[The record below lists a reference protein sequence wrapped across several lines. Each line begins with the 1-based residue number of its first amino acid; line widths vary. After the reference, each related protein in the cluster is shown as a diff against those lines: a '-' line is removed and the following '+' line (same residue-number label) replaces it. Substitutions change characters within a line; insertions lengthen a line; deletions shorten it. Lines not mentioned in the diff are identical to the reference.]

1 MTPLISLI
9 EEYRS
14 SYEVAWL
21 QELKAY
27 LTQRSK
33 SLSAL
38 LSEEKIDGL
47 TEKDL
52 FHIFNGL
59 VTVQPLDVV
68 ALVRTH
74 GFEAVREHL
83 KNFLYGSAPL
93 EERFDIITAS
103 FPEVPQLAF
112 MEVATLTQPRKF
124 CIWDE
129 DAKRTI
135 VYIGHRQMHGLEE
148 TAFGEKISGLD
159 YVFAKLALNHL
170 REVLSAYMNN
180 KMSFIDVYL
189 FTRFAGNKIR
199 GLQPSLRV

>member
-21 QELKAY
+21 QELRAY

-59 VTVQPLDVV
+59 QPLDVV

-103 FPEVPQLAF
+103 FPEVSQLAF
-112 MEVATLTQPRKF
+112 MEVATLAQPRKF

-135 VYIGHRQMHGLEE
+135 VYIGHRHMHGLEE

>member
-1 MTPLISLI
+1 MTPLTFLI

-14 SYEVAWL
+14 SYEASWL
-21 QELKAY
+21 QELRTY

-47 TEKDL
+47 IEKDL
-52 FHIFNGL
+52 FHVFNGL
-59 VTVQPLDVV
+59 VTVQSLDVD
-68 ALVRTH
+68 ALVKTH

-93 EERFDIITAS
+93 EERFDLITSS
-103 FPEVPQLAF
+103 FPEIPQLAF
-112 MEVATLTQPRKF
+112 MEVATLAQPKKY

-135 VYIGHRQMHGLEE
+135 VYIGHRRMHGLEE
-148 TAFGEKISGLD
+148 TAFREKISGLD

-170 REVLSAYMNN
+170 RQAISAYIQN

-199 GLQPSLRV
+199 GVL